1 LRLIKIQ
8 RHTISALPLGKLK
21 SFHIA
26 QYRDERLQQVSP
38 ATVKKE
44 LQLISHALDIGRR
57 EWGLSGRNLAI
68 DVSKP
73 TEPKGRARQLE
84 VGEEQALL
92 NAAHQSQNIW
102 LAPLV
107 EVAIETAMRR
117 GELLSIEWS
126 DVDLDRRTIHLEN
139 TKNGASQYKGIGDMH
154 GDAKRHK
161 WDRVSPYCCGH
172 AWALVQ
178 GL

>member
-1 LRLIKIQ
+1 MRLIKIQ

-57 EWGLSGRNLAI
+57 EWGLSERKLAI

-73 TEPKGRARQLE
+73 VEPKGRDRRLE
-84 VGEEQALL
+84 LGEEQSLL
-92 NAAHQSQNIW
+92 NAVSHSQNIW

-139 TKNGASQYKGIGDMH
+139 TKNGASQYKSIGDMH
-154 GDAKRHK
+154 DDTKRHK
-161 WDRVSPYCCGH
+161 WESVSYSQTGR
-172 AWALVQ
+172 ARFVVKSL
-178 GL
+178 